1 MFERYTEKARRG
13 IFFARYEASQFGSPY
28 IETEH
33 LLLGLLREDK
43 AMTNRILRAL
53 GAVDSIRRE
62 IEKNTTVREKTSTS
76 VDLPLSNE
84 AKRVLAYAAEEAER
98 LGHKHIGTEH
108 LLLGL
113 LREEGCFA
121 AQILK
126 ERGIELDAIRE
137 SVAKSPIQVTVGLE
151 GRSSGR
157 SGEAVQSVAAL
168 FVDLTQKA
176 QDGALEPVVGR
187 DLEVDTMI
195 EVLSKRERRNPMLLG
210 EQGVGKTALVEA
222 LAQRITEGRVPQSL
236 AQMRVLT
243 VSMDALSAWTPTR
256 DRFEHLA
263 QLLGTLGNSLNLIL
277 FVDGLHAVT
286 GPSEKTPKQDLSGV
300 LKFAMQIV
308 ELRCI
313 GAAPKKDY
321 ETACASYPALEKTF
335 QPLYVRPLDVAGSLA
350 ALKVRRE
357 RLEQFHNVKFGDDA
371 LECTVERAEGYL
383 AEKVL
388 PGKALELLDAAG
400 AAVKLR
406 VNAEPNEISD
416 LRRKISVI
424 EHRLASSIENNE
436 FQKAKF
442 YQDEEQKERQNL
454 AALTERYGLDP
465 APELT
470 VGREDVELIIAKWAQ
485 YPYTA

>member
-1 MFERYTEKARRG
+1 MFERYTEKARRV

-43 AMTNRILRAL
+43 ALTNRILRAL

-84 AKRVLAYAAEEAER
+84 CKRILAYAAEEAER
-98 LGHKHIGTEH
+98 LWHKHIGTEH

-113 LREEGCFA
+113 LREGGCFA

-126 ERGIELDAIRE
+126 ERGIELAAIRE
-137 SVAKSPIQVTVGLE
+137 SLAKSPIPVTVGLE

-157 SGEAVQSVAAL
+157 AGEAVQSIAAL

-187 DLEVDTMI
+187 DLELDTMI

-222 LAQRITEGRVPQSL
+222 LAQRIAEGRVPQNL
-236 AQMRVLT
+236 AQMRVLA

-256 DRFEHLA
+256 ERFEHLA
-263 QLLGTLGNSLNLIL
+263 QLLGTLGNSWNLIL
-277 FVDGLHAVT
+277 FVDGLHAVA
-286 GPSEKTPKQDLSGV
+286 GPSEKAPKQDLSGV
-300 LKFAMQIV
+300 LKFAMQIE

-313 GAAPKKDY
+313 GAASPKDY
-321 ETACASYPALEKTF
+321 ETACAEYPALDKVF
-335 QPLYVRPLDVAGSLA
+335 QPLHVKPLDAAGSLA

-357 RLEQFHNVKFGDDA
+357 RLEQFHQIKFSDEA
-371 LECTVERAEGYL
+371 LECAVQRVDGYL
-383 AEKVL
+383 SEKML
-388 PGKALELLDAAG
+388 PGKAMELLDAAG

-406 VNAEPNEISD
+406 ASPEPDEVAEAKKRLSF
-416 LRRKISVI
+416 I
-424 EHRLASSIENNE
+424 EHRSASAIENHE
-436 FQKAKF
+436 FEKAKF
-442 YQDEEQKERQNL
+442 YQDEELKERKNL
-454 AALTERYGLDP
+454 EALKEKYGLDA
-465 APELT
+465 APTLS
-470 VGREDVELIIAKWAQ
+470 VGIEDLDQVIAKWAQ